1 MHTRT
6 IRYAALVGVMV
17 LILPERTLACGWS
30 CRDAAP
36 GLRRPAPS
44 YGYRAYLAQHGRH
57 PFQADESCEPYHRRP
72 RGNTNLDPPGFMSAQ
87 GLLETPVTSRGPTL
101 LNPGGFAYGYNPPGA
116 VAPRGRRLRSTY

>member
-44 YGYRAYLAQHGRH
+44 YGYRAYLAQLGRH
-57 PFQADESCEPYHRRP
+57 QIRARP
-72 RGNTNLDPPGFMSAQ
+72 RSGGANDREKELPGEKMAERPCRRALGEAHASPA
-87 GLLETPVTSRGPTL
+87 SRQWRGCARVLT
-101 LNPGGFAYGYNPPGA
+101 
-116 VAPRGRRLRSTY
+116 VA